1 MGRRA
6 RRAGAALVAA
16 ATALLAVAAAPVAAA
31 GLPAAGAPSGLTGTA
46 GGGGIVVSVDGERY
60 DDAPAE
66 PLFAAPP
73 VIVPGD
79 VVTETL
85 WVRNDGDVPATLRID
100 ATDARATVPGFADAL
115 RVSAAISPLG
125 AGAVP
130 FGDAA
135 DCAVLLRG
143 PVLDPGERV
152 AVAVSLSFSAA
163 TPDRVGHDA
172 RATLD
177 FTASLRDEAAEAA
190 GGASCGAGVAIPG
203 LPDGPGAGP
212 GGVLSDT
219 GAVPPLAAL
228 LWGAALA
235 VGGGL
240 VLALRIGAARSRRDD
255 PGRPR

>member
-1 MGRRA
+1 VDRRR
-6 RRAGAALVAA
+6 RRAGAAVVAA
-16 ATALLAVAAAPVAAA
+16 SAALLAVAAAPVAAS
-31 GLPAAGAPSGLTGTA
+31 GLPPAGAA
-46 GGGGIVVSVDGERY
+46 DDGGIVVSVDGDRY

-85 WVRNDGDVPATLRID
+85 WVRNDSGVPATLRID
-100 ATDARATVPGFADAL
+100 ATDARATVAGFADAL
-115 RVSAAISPLG
+115 RVSAAIPPLD
-125 AGAVP
+125 ADAVP

-143 PVLDPGERV
+143 PVLEPGELV

-190 GGASCGAGVAIPG
+190 DAGSCGAGVAVPG

-212 GGVLSDT
+212 GGLLSDT

-240 VLALRIGAARSRRDD
+240 VVALRIGAARSRRDD
-255 PGRPR
+255 PERPR

>member
-1 MGRRA
+1 
-6 RRAGAALVAA
+6 
-16 ATALLAVAAAPVAAA
+16 
-31 GLPAAGAPSGLTGTA
+31 
-46 GGGGIVVSVDGERY
+46 
-60 DDAPAE
+60 
-66 PLFAAPP
+66 
-73 VIVPGD
+73 
-79 VVTETL
+79 
-85 WVRNDGDVPATLRID
+85 VRNDGDVPATLHID
-100 ATDARATVPGFADAL
+100 ATDARATVAGFADAL
-115 RVSAAISPLG
+115 RVSAAIPPLD

-143 PVLDPGERV
+143 PVLEPGELV

-177 FTASLRDEAAEAA
+177 FTASLRDQAAEAA
-190 GGASCGAGVAIPG
+190 DAGSCGAGVAVPG

-212 GGVLSDT
+212 GGLLSDT

-240 VLALRIGAARSRRDD
+240 VVALRIGAARSRRDD
-255 PGRPR
+255 LERPR